1 MITRRAACVAVLIA
15 AGLGVP
21 GCSGPGN
28 PRPAPAPQIKT
39 IAVSYDELMNQKR
52 ITRSVT
58 LTAGD
63 TLRIS
68 LASNAST
75 GYQWA
80 PQLQISDGRVVAQTG
95 HQSVAADGAPGSA
108 GAEVWMLRAA
118 VPGAAT
124 VTTSY
129 GQPWP
134 GGAKDSWTFT
144 AEVTVR

>member
-1 MITRRAACVAVLIA
+1 MISRRAACFATLITTAVAAV
-15 AGLGVP
+15 
-21 GCSGPGN
+21 GCSGGN
-28 PRPAPAPQIKT
+28 STRAAPAPQVKT
-39 IAVSYDELMNQKR
+39 ISVSYDELLNQKR
-52 ITRSVT
+52 ITRAVT
-58 LTAGD
+58 LGTGD

-80 PQLQISDGRVVAQTG
+80 PQVQISDGRVLTQAG
-95 HQSVAADGAPGSA
+95 HETATADGPPGAP
-108 GAEVWMLRAA
+108 GAEVWTLRAA
-118 VPGAAT
+118 APGATT

-134 GGAKDSWTFT
+134 GGAKAAWTFT

>member
-1 MITRRAACVAVLIA
+1 MITRRAACFAVLIA
-15 AGLGVP
+15 AALGMP
-21 GCSGPGN
+21 GCSG
-28 PRPAPAPQIKT
+28 RHAQPAPQIKT

-58 LTAGD
+58 LSAGD
-63 TLRIS
+63 TMRIS

-95 HQSVAADGAPGSA
+95 HQSVTADGAPGSA

-118 VPGAAT
+118 APGAAT

-134 GGAKDSWTFT
+134 GGAKGSWTFT